1 MRNPG
6 WVDLQVNGCMG
17 VDFSSPA
24 LTADEFL
31 RAAGFV
37 LESGTAVFLPTLIT
51 SPPEVYRRNL
61 RLIRETVERHGLAAQ
76 IPGVHLEGPLLSAA
90 PGAVGAH
97 DPALVQV
104 PVPEAV
110 EALLDLAPGFI
121 RLVTL
126 AAEVPG
132 ATEAIRLLR
141 SRGVAV
147 SLGHHMASAAQVSA
161 AADAGARALTHLGN
175 GVPGVLPRHENPIWA
190 GLAEDRLSAMI
201 IPDGHHLPEA
211 VIRVICRVKG
221 AERTIVTSDS
231 SPATGC
237 APGRCRVLG
246 NDAILEPGG
255 RLYNPATG
263 YLVGSAV
270 LLPECMRYLDS
281 LGVFTE
287 AELDKVGRDNA
298 LKLIQAA

>member
-6 WVDLQVNGCMG
+6 WVDLQVNGCLG

-24 LTADEFL
+24 LTGDGFL
-31 RAAGFV
+31 RAAGHV
-37 LESGTAVFLPTLIT
+37 LESGVAVFLPTLIT
-51 SPPEVYRRNL
+51 SPPGVYRRNL
-61 RLIRETVERHGLAAQ
+61 RLIREAVERRGLTAE
-76 IPGVHLEGPLLSAA
+76 IPGVHLEGPFLSAA

-104 PVPEAV
+104 PSPEAV
-110 EALLDLAPGFI
+110 EALLGLASGFI

-126 AAEVPG
+126 AADAPG
-132 ATEAIRLLR
+132 APEAIRLLR

-161 AADAGARALTHLGN
+161 AADAGAQALTHLGN

-201 IPDGHHLPEA
+201 IADGHHLPEA

-237 APGRCRVLG
+237 PPGRRRVLG
-246 NDAILEPGG
+246 NDAVLEPSG

-270 LLPECMRYLDS
+270 LLPECMRRLDS
-281 LGVFTE
+281 LGIFTE
-287 AELDKVGRDNA
+287 AELNKVGRDNA
-298 LKLIQAA
+298 LKLIQG